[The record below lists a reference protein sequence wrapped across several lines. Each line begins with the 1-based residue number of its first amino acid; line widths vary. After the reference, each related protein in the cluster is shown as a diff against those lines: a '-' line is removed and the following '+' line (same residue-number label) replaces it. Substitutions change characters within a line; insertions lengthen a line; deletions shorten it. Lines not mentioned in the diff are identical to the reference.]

1 MRQRLDVD
9 VAVIGGGLV
18 GSSAALALR
27 AMGMSVALIDSSYC
41 GAQASGVNYGGVR
54 RQGRPPQ
61 QLPLAQRAHSI
72 WPRLKE
78 RIGIDGEYMPSGHL
92 KLAASEA
99 DMASLEAYAARVA
112 DYGLDLTLIGHNE
125 LRRRFAFLG
134 DDVVGASFCL
144 GDGHANPR
152 LVSTGFAAA
161 ARRAGVHV
169 LENCPVTGV
178 TRNGGGFALEAGEGM
193 AITAR
198 TVINSAGAW
207 ADHFAALFGEP
218 VPLTRIYPSMVV
230 TEPLAPVL
238 TVNIGM
244 EGGGVYARQVERGN
258 CIVGGERGLPLA
270 DPDFSRPR
278 GDGAL
283 TMMNRAASLFPGL
296 KHAQI
301 IRAWSGTE
309 AQMPDKNPVIGPSR
323 TTPGLIHAFGFSGA
337 GFQIALAVGE
347 VLAELVRDGHTATPI
362 EAFSITRFAEEA
374 GASNHTKHGSG
385 VKKEIEPQ
393 QRGVYPVHAITR
405 KSRGLM
411 TRKLSVT

>member
-1 MRQRLDVD
+1 MSRRFDVD

-27 AMGMSVALIDSSYC
+27 FMGMSVALIDSRYC

-54 RQGRPPQ
+54 RQGRPPE
-61 QLPLAQRAHSI
+61 QLPLAQRAHAI

-125 LRRRFAFLG
+125 LLRRFSFLG
-134 DDVVGASFCL
+134 EDVVGASFCP

-152 LVSTGFAAA
+152 LVSSGFAAA

-178 TRNGGGFALEAGEGM
+178 TRNGGGFALEAGEGTD
-193 AITAR
+193 ITAR

-218 VPLTRIYPSMVV
+218 VPLARIYPSMVV

-258 CIVGGERGLPLA
+258 CIVGGERGLALA
-270 DPDFSRPR
+270 DADFSRPR

-283 TMMNRAASLFPGL
+283 TMMSRAANLFPGL
-296 KHAQI
+296 KQALI

-337 GFQIALAVGE
+337 GFQIAPAVGE
-347 VLAELVRDGHTATPI
+347 VLAELVRDGSTTTPI
-362 EAFSITRFAEEA
+362 EVFSITRFAAEA

-385 VKKEIEPQ
+385 VKRQAEPQ
-393 QRGVYPVHAITR
+393 QRGVS
-405 KSRGLM
+405 K
-411 TRKLSVT
+411 